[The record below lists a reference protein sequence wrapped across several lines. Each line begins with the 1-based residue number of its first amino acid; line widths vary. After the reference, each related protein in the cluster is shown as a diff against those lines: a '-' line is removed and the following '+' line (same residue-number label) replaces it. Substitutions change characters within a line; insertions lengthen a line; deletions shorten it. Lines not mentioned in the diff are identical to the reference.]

1 MLLLLDHLPNV
12 AAGTWLFNS
21 TNRILIIF
29 FVCKNEP
36 VPSWVCRNFKM
47 LITPAPQS
55 LANALWFLPK
65 VTGNPLTWKFWLL
78 FLLTKCLLFLFFLKK
93 KRLISA
99 KALAVAGLSEIGRD
113 RYGVFP
119 LRGKLVCRF
128 IYFYI
133 IYEKGNR
140 NRFVITRREMFFVRV

>member
-1 MLLLLDHLPNV
+1 MF
-12 AAGTWLFNS
+12 AFF
-21 TNRILIIF
+21 IF
-29 FVCKNEP
+29 LK
-36 VPSWVCRNFKM
+36 
-47 LITPAPQS
+47 
-55 LANALWFLPK
+55 
-65 VTGNPLTWKFWLL
+65 
-78 FLLTKCLLFLFFLKK
+78 KK

-133 IYEKGNR
+133 IYEKGNI
-140 NRFVITRREMFFVRV
+140 NVRFVITRREMFFVRV